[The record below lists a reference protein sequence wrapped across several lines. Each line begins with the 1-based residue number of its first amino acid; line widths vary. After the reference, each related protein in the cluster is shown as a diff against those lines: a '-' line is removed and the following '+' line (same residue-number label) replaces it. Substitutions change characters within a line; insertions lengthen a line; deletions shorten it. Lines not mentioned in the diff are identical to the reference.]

1 MLPNKISHYCQK
13 CLAGNPLG
21 QEFCARCGTRLM
33 IVVEPRAARYEM
45 EDESAAEQGDH
56 LLERVSALEY
66 RLLRLTERLEQAL
79 DLMLRQAHN
88 SYFDHALLETLIS
101 LLSETKT
108 IEAESLRR
116 LWQERCE
123 KDSAQQDLS
132 TRRDELIRKIIS
144 QYRGPEQAAFEK
156 FVKEG
161 ISLLVDDEVSRG
173 IRLLERAT
181 LIARDNLPL
190 LVFIGE
196 HFFREGQMALA
207 RDYLSRAFEF
217 KQDDAGICLLLG
229 LACGDEGEAARAGE
243 LLETAAHKKRA
254 SFAAHYGLGRLSV
267 AAGRWTD
274 ALASFKR
281 ALAARPCAE
290 AHYVVGSVYYK
301 LNRDRMAARHL
312 RQALEMDEEYAAAY
326 YTLGLVQ
333 VRGGEAERARESFE
347 AAREA
352 SGGKEPRYRNGARR
366 MLRPEDVPDVPPLF
380 AVTRNARKRLMT
392 SGDKR
397 LAELLREDALSK
409 A

>member
-1 MLPNKISHYCQK
+1 
-13 CLAGNPLG
+13 
-21 QEFCARCGTRLM
+21 M

-45 EDESAAEQGDH
+45 EDESGVEQGDH
-56 LLERVSALEY
+56 LLERVSALEH
-66 RLLRLTERLEQAL
+66 RLLRLTERMEQAL

-88 SYFDHALLETLIS
+88 SYFDHALLETLIT
-101 LLSETKT
+101 LLSETGT

-116 LWQERCE
+116 LWQERCA
-123 KDSAQQDLS
+123 KDSAQQDLGK
-132 TRRDELIRKIIS
+132 RRDEISRKIIS

-161 ISLLVDDEVSRG
+161 IGLLADDEVSRG

-181 LIARDNLPL
+181 LISRDNLPL

-217 KQDDAGICLLLG
+217 APDDAGICLLLG
-229 LACGDEGEAARAGE
+229 LACGDEGEAERSRG
-243 LLETAAHKKRA
+243 LLESAAHKGRA

-267 AAGRWTD
+267 AAESWTD

-281 ALAARPCAE
+281 ALSARPCAE
-290 AHYVVGSVYYK
+290 AHYVVASVYYK

-312 RQALEMDEEYAAAY
+312 RRALEMDEEYAAAY

-333 VRGGEAERARESFE
+333 LRGGDTERALESFA

-352 SGGKEPRYRNGARR
+352 SVDNEPRYRNGARK
-366 MLRPEDVPDVPPLF
+366 MLRPEDVPGVPPVF
-380 AVTRNARKRLMT
+380 AVTRNARKRLIT

-397 LAELLREDALSK
+397 LAELVRADALEVAFK
-409 A
+409 RDN

>member
-1 MLPNKISHYCQK
+1 M
-13 CLAGNPLG
+13 AGNPLG

-33 IVVEPRAARYEM
+33 IVVEPRAARYEV
-45 EDESAAEQGDH
+45 EDESASEQGDH

-101 LLSETKT
+101 LLSETGA
-108 IEAESLRR
+108 IDAESLRR
-116 LWQERCE
+116 LWQERCD

-132 TRRDELIRKIIS
+132 NRRDEVSRKIIS
-144 QYRGPEQAAFEK
+144 QYRGPEQAAFAK

-161 ISLLVDDEVSRG
+161 ISLLADDEVSRG

-196 HFFREGQMALA
+196 HFFLEGQMALA

-217 KQDDAGICLLLG
+217 KQDDVGICLLLG
-229 LACGDEGEAARAGE
+229 LACGDEGEAERARE
-243 LLETAAHKKRA
+243 LLESAAQMGRA

-267 AAGRWTD
+267 AAERWTD

-290 AHYVVGSVYYK
+290 AHYVVASVYYK
-301 LNRDRMAARHL
+301 LSRDRMAARHL
-312 RQALEMDEEYAAAY
+312 RKALEMDEEYAAAH

-333 VRGGEAERARESFE
+333 LRGGEAERARESFE
-347 AAREA
+347 AARAA
-352 SGGKEPRYRNGARR
+352 SGNEPRYRNGARR
-366 MLRPEDVPDVPPLF
+366 MLRPEDVPAVPPLF
-380 AVTRNARKRLMT
+380 VVTQNARKRLIT